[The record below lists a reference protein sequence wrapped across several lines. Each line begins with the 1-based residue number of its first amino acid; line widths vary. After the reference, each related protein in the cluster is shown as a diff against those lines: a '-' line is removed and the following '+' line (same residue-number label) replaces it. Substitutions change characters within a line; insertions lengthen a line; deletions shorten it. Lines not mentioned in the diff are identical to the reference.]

1 MILNTVQIPLSHK
14 YGEFPVK
21 KLPTV
26 DENFELRRLDSDMI
40 EYDHPVTGRTVRLYD
55 VSDRVFRKIEARYN
69 EAGELYCIAMPSPE
83 KHHLRTVWEKFR
95 DPQDMLLN
103 YGRFFIEWTLRPFA
117 NGGCVSRLF
126 VDYYMDETPTFSVI
140 LASPEETEKYSAD
153 QSAPYPEK
161 LRRRADSESLMVI
174 LAGIEEPAEAFQKFV
189 TYTTDK
195 LSSLLKNMKLT
206 TEDFCVIK
214 EEYD

>member
-1 MILNTVQIPLSHK
+1 MILDTVQIPLSHK
-14 YGEFPVK
+14 YGEFLLK
-21 KLPTV
+21 KLPAG
-26 DENFELRRLDSDMI
+26 DESFELRRLDCDMI
-40 EYDHPVTGRTVRLYD
+40 EYDHPTTGRTVRLYD

-69 EAGELYCIAMPSPE
+69 EAGELYCIAMPSSE

-103 YGRFFIEWTLRPFA
+103 YGEFCAHEALRPFA
-117 NGGCVSRLF
+117 GGGCVSRLF
-126 VDYYMDETPTFSVI
+126 VDYCLDETPSFSVI
-140 LASPEETEKYSAD
+140 LASPEDAVKYSAD
-153 QSAPYPEK
+153 HSAHYPQE
-161 LRRRADSESLMVI
+161 LRKSADSEYIMVI
-174 LAGIEEPAEAFQKFV
+174 LAGIEDPAEAFRKFV
-189 TYTTDK
+189 TYTTDT

>member
-1 MILNTVQIPLSHK
+1 MILDTVQIPLFHEC
-14 YGEFPVK
+14 GEFPVK
-21 KLPTV
+21 KLTGGG
-26 DENFELRRLDSDMI
+26 ENFELRRLDCNMI
-40 EYDHPVTGRTVRLYD
+40 EYEHPTTGRTVRLYD
-55 VSDRVFRKIEARYN
+55 VSDRVFKKIEARYN
-69 EAGELYCIAMPSPE
+69 DDGDLYCIAMPSSE
-83 KHHLRTVWEKFR
+83 KHHLRTVWEKFKA
-95 DPQDMLLN
+95 PQNTLMN
-103 YGRFFIEWTLRPFA
+103 YGGFFIEWTLRPFA

-161 LRRRADSESLMVI
+161 LRRRADSEYLMVI

-189 TYTTDK
+189 TYTTNT
-195 LSSLLKNMKLT
+195 LSSLLINNKLT

-214 EEYD
+214 EEFD